1 MLRISSQ
8 FLQFQETVTISRFPI
23 DRLAS
28 SQVDK
33 TDYAQIERLKA
44 EVRCS

>member
-1 MLRISSQ
+1 MLRILSH
-8 FLQFQETVTISRFPI
+8 FLRFQETVTTSRLPI